1 MSERLNEYI
10 GIRSAALR
18 ERIDKV
24 AEAKARKVRVKVTAS
39 DVVRECIEMHLPQLE
54 FEYGLISKTRYRA
67 HAPSNVT
74 LNEADT
80 QTTSKRSPKRGKS

>member
-1 MSERLNEYI
+1 MSGRLNEYI

-24 AEAKARKVRVKVTAS
+24 AEAKSRKVRVKVTAS

-54 FEYGLISKTRYRA
+54 FEYGLISKTRYNA
-67 HAPSNVT
+67 HAPSSAA
-74 LNEADT
+74 LNEIDA
-80 QTTSKRSPKRGKS
+80 QRGSKRLLKQRKA